1 MQALISKILKF
12 VLIGVWILYP
22 IVWVLSSGLNLLC
35 ASTEAILYGILD
47 LLLKVQYEV
56 MEVVVCRKMTIENAG
71 FLQNS
76 TWELMGLGGER
87 LLVARN
93 KWV

>member
-56 MEVVVCRKMTIENAG
+56 MEVVVVYCRKMTIENSYK
-71 FLQNS
+71 NS
-76 TWELMGLGGER
+76 TWE
-87 LLVARN
+87 
-93 KWV
+93 